1 MDYVDVKAATRPNLE
16 RADDVVL
23 KGIPVWMLRSI
34 DLAAARTG
42 TDRQSI
48 IKIWLAERLEQET
61 APGPRM
67 AGAGV

>member
-1 MDYVDVKAATRPNLE
+1 VKAATRPNLE

-23 KGIPVWMLRSI
+23 KGIPVWMLRGI

-48 IKIWLAERLEQET
+48 IIIWLAERLEQET
-61 APGPRM
+61 APGLRM
-67 AGAGV
+67 AGAGA